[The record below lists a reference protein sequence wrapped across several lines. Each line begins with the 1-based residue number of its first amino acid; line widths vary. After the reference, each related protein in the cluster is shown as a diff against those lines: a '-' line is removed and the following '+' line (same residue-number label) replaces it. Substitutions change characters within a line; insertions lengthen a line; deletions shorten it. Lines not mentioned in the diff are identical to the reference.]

1 LGASVNNDLIMI
13 VVVSLFMLWCWCF
26 LLCLD
31 SVSLNFFFIQ
41 D

>member
-1 LGASVNNDLIMI
+1 LGASVINDLIMI

-26 LLCLD
+26 LLRLD
-31 SVSLNFFFIQ
+31 SVSLNFFFNQ